1 MQTLVWILIIV
12 ALAVAFFI
20 KLAAA
25 QGKKDAGVLAS
36 FADLHLT
43 GTHLIEGNPASG
55 QRHELPGLVARV
67 EDSGTLNRRITA
79 TRLATLGPF
88 ALAAKKK
95 QDDRE
100 VYLTVEGATMA
111 IVRSVLFKTTPT
123 AGADARKF
131 AAQLNLMARTT
142 PAETATAPVEFPKA
156 ADKISAATEAF
167 VVTLVSAG
175 AHPIAVIKAVR
186 ELTPGMT
193 LTQAKTIVEQSPSVL
208 EQATDGVR
216 AEQLRAGLSQ
226 AGANVLVTADS

>member
-111 IVRSVLFKTTPT
+111 IVRSVLFKKTPT

-142 PAETATAPVEFPKA
+142 PAAPVESPKA
-156 ADKISAATEAF
+156 ADKISAAAEAF

-186 ELTPGMT
+186 ELSPGMT

-216 AEQLRAGLSQ
+216 AEQLRAGLAQ
-226 AGANVLVTADS
+226 VGANVLVTADS